1 MNTATAAAITE
12 SQFADLPNGTRLH
25 YASAGKHGAP
35 LMLFVHG
42 FPEFWYEWE
51 AQLAAFGDTHFAV
64 APDMRGYNLS
74 SKPAAV
80 DAYRPKFLVQDL
92 DQI

>member
-1 MNTATAAAITE
+1 
-12 SQFADLPNGTRLH
+12 NGTRLH
-25 YASAGKHGAP
+25 YASAGKPGAP

-80 DAYRPKFLVQDL
+80 DAYRPKLLVQDL
-92 DQI
+92 EQFIAALG